1 MKILILFKR
10 YALRSLGIFSIF
22 TKLKRI
28 MAYIVIP
35 FLICSV
41 GQTFYSYCNSGYGK
55 KAFIPSYILGFIIF
69 EAFFLLF
76 AAITKHTKWAT
87 IIMCSCGFIYLVGSQ
102 FKIYYTFDPI
112 MISDFLFLNDA
123 GSLMEIMGDTF
134 FDTLLSLLPAILV
147 MLALFIIICKLA
159 FKTDRHFYTPW
170 RRIPCL
176 VLSIIFIVAL
186 FIPRT
191 PVSAIMKKTF
201 FEVTAEKDNHT
212 TTNIAYYNK
221 HGVISGIY
229 GLYLTNQLEKPE
241 DYEKTIAALEK
252 ELEEL
257 GNSSNNN
264 SSSQNWGQ
272 PNIIMVFSEAFW
284 DISKMDDIKFDKEV
298 TSNFNALKEEGIY
311 FEMISPSFG
320 GISANVEFE
329 VLTGSSLRYYGT
341 GYIPYMQ
348 LMTSDKY
355 ANMPNV
361 PTELNNNGYNTK
373 IISTWSDKLFK
384 CKNAYEYFK
393 VNETLYNT
401 DFKDPD
407 KKGGRISEKEVV
419 DTLISQMENKK
430 DDERVFLM
438 ALTAQTH
445 MPYPKDRYAEEEY
458 DIKVSD
464 DSGLPEYVTDS
475 LRCYAQGVYD
485 ADKELARLYEYVKT
499 LDEPTI
505 IIFYGDHLPYIN
517 QEDGSDAYPIMN
529 YFNTDDELMNTYRK
543 YNTQC
548 LILGNFDLGEDDVD
562 TLGPNMIMPYV
573 FRKCN
578 LNVSPYFR
586 WLGTKTDSGET
597 SNHIVAGNPL
607 VAMDSK
613 GNLYTPGTLTG
624 ELAKDNNEQACINWK
639 YFVEVD
645 VD

>member
-1 MKILILFKR
+1 MKILLLFKR

-69 EAFFLLF
+69 EVFFLLF

-112 MISDFLFLNDA
+112 MISDFLFLNDT

-159 FKTDRHFYTPW
+159 FKADRHFYTPW

-445 MPYPKDRYAEEEY
+445 MPYPKDRYTEEEY

-464 DSGLPEYVTDS
+464 DGGLPEYVTDS

-573 FRKCN
+573 FRKCD

-586 WLGTKTDSGET
+586 WLGTKTDSDET

-613 GNLYTPGTLTG
+613 GNLYNPGTLTG